1 MMVRKVDELGRI
13 VLPVE
18 FRKALNIGTGCDVNI
33 ELKDGSIVLTPNEC
47 VFDLQ
52 ISNPCRHKVQSVREM
67 HRRNQ
72 EGCLMWRG

>member
-33 ELKDGSIVLTPNEC
+33 ELKDGSIVLTQNEC
-47 VFDLQ
+47 VCSICKSAIPAGTKFNLCEKCIAEIRKD
-52 ISNPCRHKVQSVREM
+52 V
-67 HRRNQ
+67 
-72 EGCLMWRG
+72 

>member
-18 FRKALNIGTGCDVNI
+18 FRKALNLGTGSDVNI

-47 VFDLQ
+47 V
-52 ISNPCRHKVQSVREM
+52 CSVCKTAIPSGTRFNLCESCIAEIKK
-67 HRRNQ
+67 
-72 EGCLMWRG
+72 EG

>member
-33 ELKDGSIVLTPNEC
+33 ELKGIQTKANYGIIDAGIG
-47 VFDLQ
+47 
-52 ISNPCRHKVQSVREM
+52 I
-67 HRRNQ
+67 
-72 EGCLMWRG
+72 